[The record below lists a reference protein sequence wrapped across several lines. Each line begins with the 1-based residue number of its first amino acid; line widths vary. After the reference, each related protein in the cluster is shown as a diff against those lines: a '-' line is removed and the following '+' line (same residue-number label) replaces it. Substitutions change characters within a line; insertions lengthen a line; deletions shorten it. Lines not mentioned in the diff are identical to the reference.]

1 MKDVG
6 LFEPRVRK
14 EKCPQFQFIHR
25 TSLDLMVSMNTYEQR
40 KKVSV

>member
-1 MKDVG
+1 MKDVP
-6 LFEPRVRK
+6 LFEPGVRIK
-14 EKCPQFQFIHR
+14 KCPQFQYMHK